1 MELQQSISAELN
13 GEKAGRVMKVLIDRR
28 EGEYFTGRT
37 EHDSPEVD
45 NEVLISS
52 GYNLTPGCFYDV
64 LITGS
69 TEFDLFGKPI
79 GQEEVQLP
87 SS

>member
-1 MELQQSISAELN
+1 MAIQQSISGELN
-13 GEKAGRVMKVLIDRR
+13 GQKTGRVLKVLIDRR
-28 EGEYFTGRT
+28 EGDYIIGRT

-52 GYNLTPGCFYDV
+52 KDELVPGSFHDI

-69 TEFDLFGKPI
+69 TEFDLFGTPASKP
-79 GQEEVQLP
+79 
-87 SS
+87 S